1 MLTSSD
7 IVQLTWPISRSERKT
22 EQKIN
27 VVHSLMKQTIMS
39 RFPHNF
45 STCFQHFLRMSFTV
59 WGSFHHII
67 LFFSCSSNPLQQFN
81 GFWVASCRN
90 WSGWKRLL
98 IFLSVDFLTFA
109 TRGFWINSDGNVVDN
124 GVKWASG
131 IVGPPIQS
139 LDGVGAEGFW
149 SYLII

>member
-45 STCFQHFLRMSFTV
+45 STCFRHFLWMSFTV
-59 WGSFHHII
+59 WGWFHHII

-109 TRGFWINSDGNVVDN
+109 WEDFGLIRTETWLIMA
-124 GVKWASG
+124 WSG
-131 IVGPPIQS
+131 RQELWDPQS
-139 LDGVGAEGFW
+139 KVWMVSGRRVSEA
-149 SYLII
+149 I